1 MNARITLSVADCFRV
16 LASRTTSKSPTAAD
30 AKDNRQAATAVSV
43 PWGSLPLISSSV
55 LVLRANS
62 LITNRSFVRLLSS
75 ISSRTMFASTRLSV
89 HYGRVVHAKQA

>member
-16 LASRTTSKSPTAAD
+16 LASRNVEITNGGRCEGSSPGCNGRLGAL
-30 AKDNRQAATAVSV
+30 
-43 PWGSLPLISSSV
+43 GSLISSSV

>member
-1 MNARITLSVADCFRV
+1 MNARITLSIADCFRV
-16 LASRTTSKSPTAAD
+16 FSLAHNVEIANGGRCEGSSPGCNGRLGAL
-30 AKDNRQAATAVSV
+30 
-43 PWGSLPLISSSV
+43 GSLISRSV